1 VLVQIRPLQALGFRY
16 TPRIDFS
23 DAAARRALGLMVPRA
38 IGLGASQI
46 TFVVTTALATTL
58 GLGAVTSFTIAFT
71 LLQIPIGVIGVPL
84 GVVLF
89 PSLSRGAAVG
99 DRDAFIGLLNRAMR
113 LLAVAMIPWRHW
125 RGSCGSRPSRCCSTT
140 SSPTRSA

>member
-1 VLVQIRPLQALGFRY
+1 
-16 TPRIDFS
+16 IDFS

-58 GLGAVTSFTIAFT
+58 GLGAVTAFTIAFT

-99 DRDAFIGLLNRAMR
+99 DRDAFIGLLNRALRPRAVGVSRGLHRCAEPRHATARGGDDPSGGTGGDPSGRDRRVAVQR
-113 LLAVAMIPWRHW
+113 LPAR
-125 RGSCGSRPSRCCSTT
+125 
-140 SSPTRSA
+140 